1 MCDTQA
7 KTGPKPIA
15 EIVREKT
22 NDGELIVDFLIDVI
36 KGKFEDTT
44 LWHRME
50 ATRQLAKLGVEVP
63 QAVLKVTA
71 PSANGRKPS
80 RAPGNSRRN
89 DDLAEIVRRKTS
101 DGEDIVQFLVDVMQG
116 NLDGFKPCH
125 SFSAAK
131 ELLRCCYYNTAGNTA
146 DDDDEHDAVG
156 LIDGDS
162 PQAPEQLENQTRPN
176 AKRYNDDDDP
186 FDFDHYD
193 HEDYRLDRAGERAMV
208 HIFGSEEAEEV
219 ACNTVRKYRTELWD
233 AGLRGDYDYSPIEN
247 PGDDPYGKGCYGYKV
262 LRIAFQDNNG
272 IRAANKAVAEY
283 HKQNFKHLINEDG
296 SLTAL
301 ADKASLEPG
310 TLQYLE
316 RSRHLLAED
325 DDKPLVGADSK
336 PACGPEGPPAPEPPP
351 RNKRLKIYLGPPHE
365 YQDPP
370 SSLTSDQP
378 PNPPAGTGPNPAGD
392 LEHPSTERHSERP
405 PKPPAGAGFKP
416 ARDPEE
422 PPATAPL
429 PGKIPAKSSTDP
441 PDDDPP
447 VPEPRRRSGRRRKN
461 RLKRR
466 LLAASRPGPFPV
478 PGPAP
483 AATGSDRG
491 PPLP

>member
-156 LIDGDS
+156 LIDGDR
-162 PQAPEQLENQTRPN
+162 PQAPEQLENQTRRN
-176 AKRYNDDDDP
+176 TKQFNDDDDP
-186 FDFDHYD
+186 FDFDNYG
-193 HEDYRLDRAGERAMV
+193 HEDYRRDRAGERAEV
-208 HIFGSEEAEEV
+208 HIFGSEEAREV
-219 ACNTVRKYRTELWD
+219 ACDASRKYWD
-233 AGLRGDYDYSPIEN
+233 EKSAGAHIADYDYSPIKN
-247 PGDDPYGKGCYGYKV
+247 PEDDPYGKGCYGYRV
-262 LRIAFQDNNG
+262 LRIAFQDNNAV
-272 IRAANKAVAEY
+272 RAANKAVAEY
-283 HKQNFKHLINEDG
+283 HKRKFRHLINEDG

-310 TLQYLE
+310 TLQYIE

-336 PACGPEGPPAPEPPP
+336 PAW
-351 RNKRLKIYLGPPHE
+351 R
-365 YQDPP
+365 
-370 SSLTSDQP
+370 
-378 PNPPAGTGPNPAGD
+378 
-392 LEHPSTERHSERP
+392 
-405 PKPPAGAGFKP
+405 
-416 ARDPEE
+416 
-422 PPATAPL
+422 
-429 PGKIPAKSSTDP
+429 
-441 PDDDPP
+441 
-447 VPEPRRRSGRRRKN
+447 PRRTTR
-461 RLKRR
+461 
-466 LLAASRPGPFPV
+466 A
-478 PGPAP
+478 
-483 AATGSDRG
+483 
-491 PPLP
+491 